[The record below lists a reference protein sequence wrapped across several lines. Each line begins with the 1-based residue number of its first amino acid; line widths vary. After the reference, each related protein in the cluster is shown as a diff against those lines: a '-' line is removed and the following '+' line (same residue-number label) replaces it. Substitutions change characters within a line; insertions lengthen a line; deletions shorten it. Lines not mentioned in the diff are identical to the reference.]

1 MTDRANPYGFKGDVY
16 KAYRKLVKEF
26 GRVAVH
32 KVIDT
37 EPGNP
42 GKGLVLATWT
52 LHTA

>member
-1 MTDRANPYGFKGDVY
+1 MHDPLNPYGFKGDVY

-26 GRVAVH
+26 GRVKVH
-32 KVIDT
+32 AVIDT

-52 LHTA
+52 LHIA